1 MTKLSDASSG
11 GWTFVFAPRF
21 WFDETKAYAVGRDKV
36 AILPD
41 KGEVILNLH
50 DDMMNDFREAAKKS
64 HHLTEPKELDIEPEQ
79 GDHEALVS
87 AFLHLNQ
94 TYNPHME
101 SLSRG
106 KRFQAFQ
113 YVLYADHVLTE
124 VETRMRELRRSYRP
138 VLVETSQPRG
148 KILLRQSL
156 AQLASGQ
163 PTLLCEVDEF
173 ELKNQHYSAL
183 MTVLEAI
190 MDARPKD
197 VSVLDKEYSELH
209 RRANA
214 LRWSYREHAALPH
227 HEARHV
233 LESVRPSPNLM
244 QWADLFRLSAGLL
257 NPGVGTQ
264 PTSVRQPEQYP
275 THRIWEEILFKILE
289 LAFRDRRVL
298 KQLEQ
303 VRPWNGSNAK
313 PKNPDF
319 FVQTDD
325 CDFVLDAKYKDEA
338 RYVLSDDGYQLFAYG
353 MLQAH
358 NNTGLNER
366 QVVRHVGFLLPG
378 QSKEYSD
385 AEKQGQEGESVVEWV
400 GTWERTASIHNNGSF
415 SLQNQKLVGLR
426 VPFPTYAALNS
437 DDDPYWR
444 VTARDLR
451 KTLFEGIGLDDP
463 DLA

>member
-1 MTKLSDASSG
+1 MN
-11 GWTFVFAPRF
+11 
-21 WFDETKAYAVGRDKV
+21 DEIKAYAVGRDKV

-41 KGEVILNLH
+41 KGEVTLKLH
-50 DDMMNDFREAAKKS
+50 NDMMDDFREAVWDSK
-64 HHLTEPKELDIEPEQ
+64 HLHEPNELDDEPAD

-87 AFLHLNQ
+87 AFLLLAG
-94 TYNPHME
+94 TYNFKPD

-106 KRFQAFQ
+106 KRFQALQ
-113 YVLYADHVLTE
+113 YVLYARHVLTE

-148 KILLRQSL
+148 RILLRQSL
-156 AQLASGQ
+156 VHLASGQ

-190 MDARPKD
+190 MDAQPKD
-197 VSVLDKEYSELH
+197 DSVLDKEYSELH

-214 LRWSYREHAALPH
+214 LRWAYREHTALPH

-233 LESVRPSPNLM
+233 LESVRPPPNLM

-264 PTSVRQPEQYP
+264 PTNVRQPKHYP
-275 THRIWEEILFKILE
+275 THNIWEKILKKILD
-289 LAFRDRRVL
+289 LAFDGTTVLEQL
-298 KQLEQ
+298 KQTP
-303 VRPWNGSNAK
+303 PWGYPYTENQLK
-313 PKNPDF
+313 KPDF

-338 RYVLSDDGYQLFAYG
+338 SNVLSSDGYQLFAYG
-353 MLQAH
+353 MLRAH
-358 NNTGLNER
+358 SNTGLNAR
-366 QVVRHVGFLLPG
+366 RVARHVGFVLPG

-385 AEKQGQEGESVVEWV
+385 DEKQGEARNSVVKWV
-400 GTWERTASIHNNGSF
+400 GTWQRTATIHNKGPH
-415 SLQNQKLVGLR
+415 SLTNQKLVGLR

-437 DDDPYWR
+437 DDDPYWK

-451 KTLFEGIGLDDP
+451 KTLFEGVGLNDST
-463 DLA
+463 LA

>member
-1 MTKLSDASSG
+1 
-11 GWTFVFAPRF
+11 
-21 WFDETKAYAVGRDKV
+21 
-36 AILPD
+36 
-41 KGEVILNLH
+41 
-50 DDMMNDFREAAKKS
+50 MNDFREAAIKS

-101 SLSRG
+101 SFSRG

-148 KILLRQSL
+148 RILLDKACSIGFRP
-156 AQLASGQ
+156 

-197 VSVLDKEYSELH
+197 DSVLDKEYSELH

-214 LRWSYREHAALPH
+214 LRWAYREHTALPH

-275 THRIWEEILFKILE
+275 THDIWEEFCLRSRNWHSE
-289 LAFRDRRVL
+289 D
-298 KQLEQ
+298 
-303 VRPWNGSNAK
+303 
-313 PKNPDF
+313 
-319 FVQTDD
+319 
-325 CDFVLDAKYKDEA
+325 Y
-338 RYVLSDDGYQLFAYG
+338 
-353 MLQAH
+353 
-358 NNTGLNER
+358 
-366 QVVRHVGFLLPG
+366 
-378 QSKEYSD
+378 
-385 AEKQGQEGESVVEWV
+385 
-400 GTWERTASIHNNGSF
+400 RTRN
-415 SLQNQKLVGLR
+415 
-426 VPFPTYAALNS
+426 
-437 DDDPYWR
+437 
-444 VTARDLR
+444 
-451 KTLFEGIGLDDP
+451 
-463 DLA
+463 